1 MTKAEIINVIA
12 ENTGLQKKDVSCVVE
27 AFMETIKDSLLTKND
42 NVYLRG
48 FGSFIIKHRAAK
60 TARNIL
66 AKTTMR
72 IEAHDQPSFKPSKSF
87 IEEMKNA
94 TMK

>member
-1 MTKAEIINVIA
+1 MTKAEIINEIA

-27 AFMETIKDSLLTKND
+27 AFMETIKDSLLTKKD

-60 TARNIL
+60 IARNIL